1 MSHPFLRPPLAG
13 RLASH
18 SWLFLTSSQRALG
31 RQASLL
37 LAVSALSLPG
47 ALAQTLRPPAYPLIT
62 HDPYFSVWAFQDE
75 LADAPTRHWTGEAQ
89 SLEGVVRVDGQ
100 AYQFLGQAGP
110 QYRAV
115 VPTVREQPYRARYT
129 FKQPAAGWEKP
140 GFAASSWQEGPA
152 PFTDNK
158 SEHGTAWTEGDIWVR
173 RTVRVADPKTTGELR
188 LLMQHDD
195 DAEVYLN
202 GVLLTKQAG
211 YNSGYDFF
219 TISPAARQALHAGD
233 NVLAL
238 HANSPR
244 GGEYLDA
251 GLYETLPA
259 PAPLP
264 KARQTGVT
272 ITATQTTYT
281 FVAGAVQLTV
291 SFLSPL
297 LLDELET
304 VARPVSYLTCT
315 ATATDGKPHATQ
327 VLLSEAGT
335 LATNTP
341 YQEVATRP
349 GAAGSLRWQA
359 LGTTA
364 QPVLG
369 QAGDN
374 VRIDWGYA
382 YLAAPGTAMLG
393 VGNPQALK
401 TAFAKTGALPAA
413 APAKGQAQ
421 RMAQAAVLNL
431 GAVATAPAE
440 QHLLLGYDEQYA
452 VQYFGQNLR
461 PWWRRDPAMTM
472 EKALAAAEAD
482 YPRLRR
488 KAREFDQRLVA
499 DAQAAG
505 GKKYADLCQLAYRQA
520 IAAHSIVASPKG
532 ELLFFSKENF
542 SNGSIGTVD
551 VTYPSEPLFLLYNN
565 ELAKGMLRFIF
576 DYSESGRWKKD
587 FPAHDVGTYPLANG
601 QTYGED
607 MPVEEA
613 GNMLILTA
621 AAVRMDGKPDF
632 ARQHWAVL
640 TKWVSFLERD
650 GFDPASQL
658 STDDFAGHLAR
669 NTNLSVKAILGI
681 ACYAQMARQLGET
694 KAADDNQALA
704 SRLAKKWMQMAQDGD
719 HYALT
724 FDKTPGSW
732 SQKYNLVWDKVLG
745 LNVFPPEVAQ
755 QEMAFYLQHQ
765 QKYGLP
771 LDSRKTYTK
780 SDWILW
786 TATLAS
792 NPADFE
798 ALLNP
803 VWQFAN
809 DTPSRVPLNDW
820 HETTDA
826 KQVGFQA
833 RSVVGGYF
841 MKMLNAKLNGPAK

>member
-1 MSHPFLRPPLAG
+1 ML
-13 RLASH
+13 
-18 SWLFLTSSQRALG
+18 SQK
-31 RQASLL
+31 ASLL
-37 LAVSALSLPG
+37 LVVSALSLS
-47 ALAQTLRPPAYPLIT
+47 LVQAQSLRPPAYPLVT

-75 LADAPTRHWTGEAQ
+75 LASAPTRHWTGEPQ

-100 AYQFLGQAGP
+100 AYQFMGQAGP

-140 GFAASSWQEGPA
+140 NFVATSWPEGPA
-152 PFTDNK
+152 PFTDNQ
-158 SEHGTAWTEGDIWVR
+158 SEHGTAWTGGDIWVR
-173 RTVRVADPKTTGELR
+173 RTVRVADPHTTGELR

-202 GVLLTKQAG
+202 GVLLTKQTG
-211 YNSGYDFF
+211 FNNSYDFF
-219 TISPAARQALHAGD
+219 TIPPAARQALHAGD

-238 HANSPR
+238 HATSPQ

-259 PAPLP
+259 PAPL
-264 KARQTGVT
+264 AAVRQTGVT
-272 ITATQTTYT
+272 MTATQTTYT
-281 FVAGAVQLTV
+281 FVAGPVQLKV

-304 VARPVSYLTCT
+304 VARPVSYVTCT

-327 VLLSEAGT
+327 VLLTEAGT

-349 GAAGSLRWQA
+349 GAAAGLRWQA
-359 LGTTA
+359 VGTTA
-364 QPVLG
+364 QPVLAK
-369 QAGDN
+369 AGDN
-374 VRIDWGYA
+374 LRIDWGYA
-382 YLAAPGTAMLG
+382 YLATPGGATLG
-393 VGNPQALK
+393 TGNPQALK
-401 TAFAKTGALPAA
+401 TTFATTGKLPAT
-413 APAKGQAQ
+413 APTTGQAQ
-421 RMAQAAVLNL
+421 RVAQAAVLDL
-431 GAVATAPAE
+431 GTVASQPAE

-461 PWWRRDPAMTM
+461 PWWRRDAAMTM
-472 EKALAAAEAD
+472 GKALAAAEAD
-482 YPRLRR
+482 YARLRR
-488 KAREFDQRLVA
+488 KANEFDQKLYA
-499 DAQAAG
+499 DARAAG
-505 GKKYADLCQLAYRQA
+505 GAKYADLCQLAYRQA
-520 IAAHSIVASPKG
+520 IAAHSIVAGPKG
-532 ELLFFSKENF
+532 ELFFFSKENF

-621 AAVRMDGKPDF
+621 AAVKMDGKADF
-632 ARQHWAVL
+632 AREHWPTL
-640 TKWVSFLERD
+640 TKWVGFLKRD
-650 GFDPASQL
+650 GFDPANQL

-669 NTNLSVKAILGI
+669 NTNLSVKAIMGI
-681 ACYAQMARQLGET
+681 ACYGQLASQLGDT
-694 KAADDNQALA
+694 KTATEYTTLA
-704 SRLAKKWMQMAQDGD
+704 RDLAKRWVAMAQDGD

-724 FDKTPGSW
+724 FDKPAGSW

-745 LNVFPPEVAQ
+745 LNIFPPEVAQ
-755 QEMAFYLQHQ
+755 QELAFYLKHQ

-786 TATLAS
+786 TATLAA
-792 NPADFE
+792 NQADFE
-798 ALLNP
+798 ALVAP

-809 DTPSRVPLNDW
+809 DTPSRVPLTDW

-826 KQVGFQA
+826 RQQGFQA

-841 MKMLNAKLNGPAK
+841 MKMLSTKLTK

>member
-1 MSHPFLRPPLAG
+1 MSHPFHRPPLARG
-13 RLASH
+13 LA
-18 SWLFLTSSQRALG
+18 G
-31 RQASLL
+31 L
-37 LAVSALSLPG
+37 LAVAGAFSTSLTQ
-47 ALAQTLRPPAYPLIT
+47 AQTLRPPAYPLLT
-62 HDPYFSVWAFQDE
+62 HDPYFSVWAFQDD
-75 LADAPTRHWTGEAQ
+75 LAAAPTRHWTGEPQ

-100 AYQFLGQAGP
+100 AYQFMGQAGP
-110 QYRAV
+110 QYRALI
-115 VPTVREQPYRARYT
+115 PTVREQPYKARYT
-129 FKQPAAGWEKP
+129 FKKPAAGWEKAS
-140 GFAASSWQEGPA
+140 FAAASSWQEGPA

-158 SEHGTAWTEGDIWVR
+158 SEHGTNWTEGDIWVR
-173 RTVRVADPKTTGELR
+173 RTVRVADPKATGELR
-188 LLMQHDD
+188 LLMEHDD
-195 DAEVYLN
+195 DVEVYLN
-202 GVLLTKQAG
+202 GMLLTRQTG
-211 YNSGYDFF
+211 FNSQYAFF
-219 TISPAARQALHAGD
+219 TIPPTAKQALHAGD

-238 HANSPR
+238 HAKSPQ

-251 GLYETLPA
+251 GLYETVPA
-259 PAPLP
+259 PAPLA
-264 KARQTGVT
+264 KARQTNATV
-272 ITATQTTYT
+272 TATQTSYT
-281 FVAGAVQLTV
+281 FVAGPVTLV
-291 SFLSPL
+291 VNFLSPL
-297 LLDELET
+297 LLDEIET
-304 VARPVSYLTCT
+304 VARPVSYVTCT

-327 VLLSEAGT
+327 VLFSEAGT
-335 LATNTP
+335 LASNTP
-341 YQEVATRP
+341 YQVVATKP
-349 GAAGSLRWQA
+349 GQAAGLRWQA

-364 QPVLG
+364 QPVLAK
-369 QAGDN
+369 AGDN
-374 VRIDWGYA
+374 IRIDWGYA
-382 YLAAPGTAMLG
+382 YLAAPGRATLG
-393 VGNPQALK
+393 TGNPQALK
-401 TAFAKTGALPAA
+401 TTFAKTGTLGAA
-413 APAKGQAQ
+413 ASTTGQAQ
-421 RMAQAAVLNL
+421 RVAQAAVLDL
-431 GAVATAPAE
+431 GAVAATPAE
-440 QHLLLGYDEQYA
+440 QHLLLGYDEQLS
-452 VQYFGQNLR
+452 VQYFGKNLR
-461 PWWRRDPAMTM
+461 PWWRRDAGMTM

-488 KAREFDQRLVA
+488 KATEFDQKLVA
-499 DAQAAG
+499 DAQQAG
-505 GKKYADLCQLAYRQA
+505 GKKYANLCQLAYRQA
-520 IAAHSIVASPKG
+520 IAAHSIVAGPTG

-621 AAVRMDGKPDF
+621 AAVKMDGKADF
-632 ARQHWAVL
+632 ARQHWPVL

-669 NTNLSVKAILGI
+669 NANLSVKAILGI

-694 KAADDNQALA
+694 KTADDNQALA
-704 SRLAKKWMQMAQDGD
+704 IRLAKKWVQMAQDGD

-724 FDKTPGSW
+724 FNKTPGSW

-780 SDWILW
+780 SDWIVW
-786 TATLAS
+786 TATLSS
-792 NPADFE
+792 NQADFE
-798 ALLNP
+798 ALLSP

-841 MKMLNAKLNGPAK
+841 MKLLSDKLTKK